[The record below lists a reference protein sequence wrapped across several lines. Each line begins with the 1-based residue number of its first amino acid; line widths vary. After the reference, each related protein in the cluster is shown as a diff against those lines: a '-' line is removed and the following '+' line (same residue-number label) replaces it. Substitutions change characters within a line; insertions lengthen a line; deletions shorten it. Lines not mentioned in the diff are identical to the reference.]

1 MAFRQLE
8 FKHSGPTLLTATNWN
23 NIQHRRSIAACLVQG
38 VYILEE
44 DRQDHRTL
52 HHALAPPWWNSFNF
66 ELLPQ
71 VLIDDSDS
79 SIFGAIYKFESPLN
93 TSCKYVVAFR
103 GTLIKWGTVKQD
115 ITLNLHYIFSQ
126 HKLPNSSRFAKAL
139 IAVKT
144 LVDDAGAANVWLA
157 GHSLGSLIALL
168 VGRNMVKMGFL
179 VETYLFNPP
188 FASLSRLVE
197 RIIKKQ
203 ISKFMA
209 RIIGD
214 VIRAGILSLGQ
225 ASQVD
230 NPFIKLASWTPHLFV
245 NPDDLICSHY
255 IPYFE
260 QRKTMVSIGAST
272 IGKMGT
278 QISVTS
284 IITSLSLAT
293 EPYHLLPTAYLVTNL
308 AKNLTNKEVH
318 GLAQWWSDSFIGE
331 PELQNL

>member
-93 TSCKYVVAFR
+93 TSCKCVVAFR
-103 GTLIKWGTVKQD
+103 GINRCEK
-115 ITLNLHYIFSQ
+115 
-126 HKLPNSSRFAKAL
+126 
-139 IAVKT
+139 

-214 VIRAGILSLGQ
+214 VIRA
-225 ASQVD
+225 
-230 NPFIKLASWTPHLFV
+230 
-245 NPDDLICSHY
+245 
-255 IPYFE
+255 
-260 QRKTMVSIGAST
+260 
-272 IGKMGT
+272 
-278 QISVTS
+278 
-284 IITSLSLAT
+284 
-293 EPYHLLPTAYLVTNL
+293 
-308 AKNLTNKEVH
+308 
-318 GLAQWWSDSFIGE
+318 
-331 PELQNL
+331 